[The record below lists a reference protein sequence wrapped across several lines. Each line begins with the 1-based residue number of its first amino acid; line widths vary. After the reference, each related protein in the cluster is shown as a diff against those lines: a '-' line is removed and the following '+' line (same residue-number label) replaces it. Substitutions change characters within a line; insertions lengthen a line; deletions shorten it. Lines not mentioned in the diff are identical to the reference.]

1 MPVNQTFIIE
11 GMKIIPGFN
20 NMEFSSVAIQLQGTL
35 LFLVSVTNHSLL
47 KSIIPGE
54 TKEQFHVKQLS
65 W

>member
-1 MPVNQTFIIE
+1 
-11 GMKIIPGFN
+11 MKIIPGFN

-35 LFLVSVTNHSLL
+35 LFLVSVTNHRLL